1 MTDQDEIARLRNQ
14 IADNTARLAALE
26 AKQGRKFVSPPPVER
41 GVTIIEIQASV
52 PCELPDAEQM
62 RQLADIVLR
71 QFPQLAPSYR
81 HGAPRWER
89 DDVVRRWH
97 KGFSAAFTALGAMA
111 RLEQPD
117 RRHYAGHF
125 LDHARSWLHSYGIS
139 ADIGEPFTCAVL
151 AWGDIPWSD
160 FRLDGVLLEL
170 GLKAW
175 GGRKANADSWR
186 RVLRPANFCRRRR
199 GYCPLCP
206 GHRRGSSLVRAILN
220 RGSADAAAGTFQWVK
235 G

>member
-81 HGAPRWER
+81 QVFPDGKETMWFAVGTKDSCGVHGA
-89 DDVVRRWH
+89 
-97 KGFSAAFTALGAMA
+97 
-111 RLEQPD
+111 
-117 RRHYAGHF
+117 RRHGSPRA
-125 LDHARSWLHSYGIS
+125 A
-139 ADIGEPFTCAVL
+139 
-151 AWGDIPWSD
+151 
-160 FRLDGVLLEL
+160 
-170 GLKAW
+170 
-175 GGRKANADSWR
+175 
-186 RVLRPANFCRRRR
+186 
-199 GYCPLCP
+199 
-206 GHRRGSSLVRAILN
+206 GSS
-220 RGSADAAAGTFQWVK
+220 S
-235 G
+235 